1 MPSRK
6 KAKGKERKAK
16 KEDAS
21 KVKPGELLANLPLQ
35 DRSKCGHG
43 CHTTPLAKNHICW
56 RFVRKFEVELNA
68 VVDASIAAGTA
79 GALTNFQ
86 ACDQVIHHLKR
97 GNQFDEI
104 WNNVANQ
111 TMLIP
116 IFVSLGTNLLLRE
129 HDRLDSLAGVVAIA
143 TLSCSHN
150 FDIRL
155 VLESKS
161 DRKVLRNLEDGI
173 VYDSVRYY
181 YKKIAACNCLKAK
194 YNQVKSNPK
203 YGLCNHCT
211 KEKERKDLLL
221 CGRCKYS
228 HYCGVDCQKA
238 DYSEHQHW
246 CHFSIVD
253 DS

>member
-16 KEDAS
+16 KEDTGK

-68 VVDASIAAGTA
+68 VADAAVKAGTA
-79 GALTNFQ
+79 ASLSHFL
-86 ACDQVIHHLKR
+86 ACDQVIRRLKR

-111 TMLIP
+111 MMLIP
-116 IFVSLGTNLLLRE
+116 LFVSLGTNLLLRE
-129 HDRLDSLAGVVAIA
+129 YVRLDSMAGVIAIA
-143 TLSCSHN
+143 TLKCRHN
-150 FDIRL
+150 FDMRQ

-161 DRKVLRNLEDGI
+161 DRKYLRNLEDGL
-173 VYDSVRYY
+173 VYDSVRYF
-181 YKKIAACNCLKAK
+181 YKKIAACNCLKDK
-194 YNQVKSNPK
+194 YDRVKSNPK
-203 YGLCNHCT
+203 LGQCNYCY

-221 CGRCKYS
+221 CGRCKYH
-228 HYCGVDCQKA
+228 HYCGVECQKF
-238 DYSEHQHW
+238 DYSDHQNW
-246 CHFSIVD
+246 CQMIHKVS
-253 DS
+253 